1 MKGRLT
7 PVGVV
12 VLVAVA
18 AGILLLILGS
28 TTVVQVIGAAIIL
41 CAILLVLAGQT
52 GSSRLAA
59 YARPQMD
66 RDISMMAPGPERE
79 PDPEYIQDAPDAP
92 DSVWEHERELY
103 GDKEEREERGEPS

>member
-1 MKGRLT
+1 MKGRIT

-18 AGILLLILGS
+18 AGVLLLILGS
-28 TTVVQVIGAAIIL
+28 TTVVQVIGVAIIL

-52 GSSRLAA
+52 GSQRLAA

-66 RDISMMAPGPERE
+66 RDISMLGSPVSE
-79 PDPEYIQDAPDAP
+79 PAPEYIEKAPDAP
-92 DSVWEHERELY
+92 EDAWEHERELY
-103 GDKEEREERGEPS
+103 REKQEREQRGEPS

>member
-1 MKGRLT
+1 MKGRIT

-12 VLVAVA
+12 VLAGLV

-28 TTVVQVIGAAIIL
+28 TTVVQVIGAVIIL

-66 RDISMMAPGPERE
+66 HDISMMAPGPVSE
-79 PDPEYIQDAPDAP
+79 PAPEYIEEAPDAP
-92 DSVWEHERELY
+92 ESVWEHEGELY
-103 GDKEEREERGEPS
+103 REKEQRERRGEPS